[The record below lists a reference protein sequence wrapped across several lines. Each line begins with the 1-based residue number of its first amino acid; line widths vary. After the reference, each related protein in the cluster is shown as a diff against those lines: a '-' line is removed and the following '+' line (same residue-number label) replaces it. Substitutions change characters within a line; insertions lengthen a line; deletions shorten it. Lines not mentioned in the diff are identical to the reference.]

1 MLDLAVLADS
11 LGFDVAWLAEIHF
24 GAAFSLL
31 SAPLMAVPAIAQ
43 RTKRI
48 RVGTAVTLL
57 PLHQPLACAEQAATA
72 DILSGGRLELGV
84 GRGSIPTQFHG
95 FGVPV
100 AENRARFAEC
110 LDIIRLAWTRDRF
123 SYEGRFYTVD
133 NLAVVPK
140 PLQRPHPPIVMGGAA
155 GPRAARL
162 AARWAD
168 EYNTPFASVEQ
179 CRERRAA
186 VAAACEREGREP
198 IPFSLMA
205 PCCVGRDYQE
215 ALARVRR
222 RLERSGRDDD
232 PSDLLGQD
240 NVLAGTVE
248 QVVAR
253 LREYADAGV
262 ERVFLQHLDHA
273 DLDMVRL
280 IGEQVVRAFE

>member
-1 MLDLAVLADS
+1 
-11 LGFDVAWLAEIHF
+11 
-24 GAAFSLL
+24 
-31 SAPLMAVPAIAQ
+31 
-43 RTKRI
+43 
-48 RVGTAVTLL
+48 
-57 PLHQPLACAEQAATA
+57 
-72 DILSGGRLELGV
+72 
-84 GRGSIPTQFHG
+84 
-95 FGVPV
+95 
-100 AENRARFAEC
+100 
-110 LDIIRLAWTRDRF
+110 
-123 SYEGRFYTVD
+123 
-133 NLAVVPK
+133 
-140 PLQRPHPPIVMGGAA
+140 MGGAA

-205 PCCVGRDYQE
+205 PCCVGCDYQE